1 MTEITPANARAPSPQ
16 DHSQDLSVISASLST
31 TSETRKRQR
40 RREGNSAVSVS
51 SWWVSVPH
59 RCSTSQVD
67 RGRDKVTSQRRL
79 TRRLPRCTRSL
90 NMCKTEAS
98 KDCQTDWAHV
108 GALDDEHVD
117 LPDVPEVT
125 DAHMDRTTLRVG
137 GKSVPRRKER
147 FNVYLDV
154 ATWPRW
160 WTASWTRAAKSV
172 SMCIW
177 MLPLLPISKPKQAG
191 GVTKHSSAS
200 AQTERLWARPGG
212 HLAPRHLR
220 RDSHNRLIRPTNAV
234 CQSRVPQSNRPALPL
249 NPELS
254 RRAS

>member
-40 RREGNSAVSVS
+40 RREGNSAVSVT

-59 RCSTSQVD
+59 RYSTSQVD
-67 RGRDKVTSQRRL
+67 RGRDKVTNQRRL

-98 KDCQTDWAHV
+98 KDCQTDWAHA

-125 DAHMDRTTLRVG
+125 DAHMERTTLRVG
-137 GKSVPRRKER
+137 GKPVARGKEH

-154 ATWPRW
+154 ATV
-160 WTASWTRAAKSV
+160 AYFQA
-172 SMCIW
+172 
-177 MLPLLPISKPKQAG
+177 QAG
-191 GVTKHSSAS
+191 GRGH
-200 AQTERLWARPGG
+200 QT
-212 HLAPRHLR
+212 
-220 RDSHNRLIRPTNAV
+220 LISKR
-234 CQSRVPQSNRPALPL
+234 SNR
-249 NPELS
+249 
-254 RRAS
+254 ASLGAIWRPPCAAPSEKR